1 MLANSR
7 SAAMVPTALSA
18 QPELMAQACT
28 QGRSPLQVCRAASPV
43 HTPKRNRALLAPP
56 VNTLAAVRQ
65 CVLAGGVVRLDCDS
79 LPHSSTAATS
89 FEAHC
94 SACGSLTA
102 EPDRWRSVRYF
113 GAAESSGGTMGHA
126 DLLEDQ
132 LRVCRL
138 QLVDVPR
145 LPPIN
150 TQHSTV
156 GCCASVSVGAVAQHR
171 CGRAANAHTYLVV
184 AALHVR
190 RRAHVVP
197 EGDRPVRAD
206 VLLAAQHVNPAEPV
220 VPLHGANQPDAYAPR
235 SSLRY

>member
-1 MLANSR
+1 
-7 SAAMVPTALSA
+7 
-18 QPELMAQACT
+18 
-28 QGRSPLQVCRAASPV
+28 
-43 HTPKRNRALLAPP
+43 
-56 VNTLAAVRQ
+56 
-65 CVLAGGVVRLDCDS
+65 
-79 LPHSSTAATS
+79 
-89 FEAHC
+89 
-94 SACGSLTA
+94 
-102 EPDRWRSVRYF
+102 
-113 GAAESSGGTMGHA
+113 MGHA

-132 LRVCRL
+132 LCVCRL

-156 GCCASVSVGAVAQHR
+156 GCCASVSVGTVAQYR

-220 VPLHGANQPDAYAPR
+220 VPLHGYSQPAPMRMCLAPPCTSYVAEPPTRADGTIGDRLGQCAMRDHARAHPALARLKLGRKLADDAASLQR
-235 SSLRY
+235 WSEQTVGRRCNGKWELRVGGETGRRRNHSLRGVRAHNGRCLP